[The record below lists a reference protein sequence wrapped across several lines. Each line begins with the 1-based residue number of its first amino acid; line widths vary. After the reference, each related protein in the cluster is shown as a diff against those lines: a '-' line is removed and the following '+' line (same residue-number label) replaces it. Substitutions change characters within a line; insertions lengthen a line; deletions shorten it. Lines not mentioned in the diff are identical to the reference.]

1 MELRILLPNGTSNCG
16 LVEALEGIKR
26 DGIALGSCI
35 YCPQV
40 STLMNQGQVG
50 ALQYLAVA

>member
-16 LVEALEGIKR
+16 LVEALEGIR
-26 DGIALGSCI
+26 SDGIALGSI
-35 YCPQV
+35 YCPKV